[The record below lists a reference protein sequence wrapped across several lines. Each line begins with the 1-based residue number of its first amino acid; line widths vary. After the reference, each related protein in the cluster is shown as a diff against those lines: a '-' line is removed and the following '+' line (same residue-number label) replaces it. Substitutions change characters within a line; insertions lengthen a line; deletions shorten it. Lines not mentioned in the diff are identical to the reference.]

1 MRKCLLLVSVLM
13 VAACSGVKRT
23 QEALNTGNY
32 PVAIQ
37 KAVKN
42 LQQNKTRKGN
52 QPYVLMLEDA
62 FAKNMQR
69 EEEQIRFLQKDGNPA
84 NLETIYNKYL
94 NLKQIQNQIQ
104 PLLPLYV
111 QNEGRD
117 ARFDFVNYDN
127 AILQTKDELSEYLY
141 DNALNTLA
149 NAKYKQD
156 YRSAYNE
163 LDYLQ
168 KINPG
173 YSETVQSQVPFGR
186 PHPFFA
192 R

>member
-127 AILQTKDELSEYLY
+127 AILQTKDELS
-141 DNALNTLA
+141 
-149 NAKYKQD
+149 
-156 YRSAYNE
+156 
-163 LDYLQ
+163 
-168 KINPG
+168 
-173 YSETVQSQVPFGR
+173 
-186 PHPFFA
+186 
-192 R
+192 